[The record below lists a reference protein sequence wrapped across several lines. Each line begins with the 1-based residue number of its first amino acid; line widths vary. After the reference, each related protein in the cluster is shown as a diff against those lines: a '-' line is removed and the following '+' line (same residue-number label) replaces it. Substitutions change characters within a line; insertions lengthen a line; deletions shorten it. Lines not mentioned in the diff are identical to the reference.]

1 LIGNI
6 TTDSGNI
13 TAPVVLHIDGSG
25 GIAVSGNDGTDT
37 LTITAPEPFIFPTWQ
52 MSTLGGNLTWS
63 GQVVTGEAGGNLTIG
78 QVVYFK
84 SDAHWYLAKADA
96 IGTTEGILGISTA
109 TITLGNT
116 GLILLFGFIE
126 YDTWNW
132 TSAAPLF
139 ISAAT
144 AGLETETKP
153 TTTTQFV
160 RRVGYAYSPDIV
172 LFYPDSTVIGL

>member
-1 LIGNI
+1 
-6 TTDSGNI
+6 
-13 TAPVVLHIDGSG
+13 
-25 GIAVSGNDGTDT
+25 
-37 LTITAPEPFIFPTWQ
+37 

-84 SDAHWYLAKADA
+84 SDAHWYLAKADV

-132 TSAAPLF
+132 TCAAPLF

-153 TTTTQFV
+153 TTATQFI

-172 LFYPDSTVIGL
+172 LFYPDGTVIGL

>member
-1 LIGNI
+1 
-6 TTDSGNI
+6 
-13 TAPVVLHIDGSG
+13 VVLHIDGSG

-84 SDAHWYLAKADA
+84 SDAHWYLAKADV

-132 TSAAPLF
+132 TCAAPLF

-153 TTTTQFV
+153 STTTEFV